1 MNIVGQSSLIMNTHK
16 VAADLLNRRGP
27 IYSNR
32 PRFIGKQE
40 LALPSPLFIRA
51 TVASEI
57 LTGGLLVVFAQYNDL

>member
-1 MNIVGQSSLIMNTHK
+1 MNIVGQSILIMNTHK
-16 VAADLLNRRGP
+16 VAADLLDRRGP

-40 LALPSPLFIRA
+40 LALPLPLFIA